1 MYHIYSFLNSKTEQ
15 CFNIETSAPLRKNE
29 LRKLAQLLAEGFLED
44 KVSFCSTLK
53 NAGTVVEIGPRLSV
67 ATAFSTNA
75 VAICR
80 ACGFDTIRRVE
91 KSERFVV
98 PKGTPAASFVAGI
111 QDRMTEAVYP
121 KKLENFSV
129 DVRPEPVSEV
139 RVLQDGLKALQDI
152 NREMGLGMDEW
163 DVNFYYDLF
172 AHDLKRNPTTVECF
186 QLGQANSEH
195 SRHWFFRGR
204 QIINGKE
211 KKESL
216 MEVVKAPLKAHP
228 SNSLIAFSDNSSA
241 IRGYKIRTLIPASAT
256 KPSPSQEKDKTY
268 HFVFTAETHN
278 FPTGVAPFPGAETGC
293 GGRIRDVQATGRGA
307 LVVAGTAGYCVGN
320 LSVPG
325 YSLPWENKK
334 FKYPENLASPL
345 KIQID
350 ASNGASDYGNK
361 FGEPLI
367 QGFNRSFGMTLPSGE
382 RQEWLKPIMF
392 SGGIG
397 QIEDVHIKKGRPKKG
412 MLIIQI
418 GGPAYRIG
426 MGGGAASS
434 MIQGENKAELD
445 FNAVQRGDAEMEQ
458 KMNRVVRACSE
469 MGKSN
474 PIVSIHDQGAGGP
487 CNVLTEIIE
496 PVGGRIEIRNIKLGD
511 ETLSVLEIWGA
522 EFQERNALL
531 IKPENLRV
539 FRSICQREKVEF
551 EILGNI
557 TGDGR
562 VVVHDERDDSYPVDL
577 ELSKILGKMPQK
589 KFEDKTVENGLS
601 PLVIPKGISF
611 LQALE
616 SVLKLPSVCSK
627 RFLVSKADRSV
638 TGLIAR
644 QQCCG
649 PLDLPVS
656 DVSVIAQSHFSKTG
670 AAISIGEQPIKMLL
684 DPEAGARMSVGEALT
699 NIVSARV
706 TALEDIKCSGNWMWP
721 AKLPGEGTRMYA
733 AASAMKDMMITLR
746 IAIDG
751 GKDSLSMAARVGQEI
766 IKSPGELA
774 VSAYASV
781 PDIEKVLTPDIKK
794 GGESS
799 LWLMDLGISRCR
811 LGGSALAQTFGQLG
825 DECPDIED
833 LKNLKNFFQAVQRMI
848 GEGIVISGHDRSD
861 GGLITTVLEMAFA
874 GNCGID
880 LKIKDKNDPFAFFF
894 NEELGYVVEVEKSK
908 EAQFKKIIKRL
919 HLETFT
925 KNLGKTRK
933 DGLIHIGY
941 NDKQL
946 LKSENHILRQ
956 IWEET
961 SYQLNRLQTDP
972 AVALQEKKNIARRSG
987 QTYHVSFSPTTHPHK
1002 KSAKHKPKVAII
1014 REEGS
1019 NGDREMA
1026 SAFHMAGFEVW
1037 DVSMSDLFQNRI
1049 SLRSFRGIAFVGGF
1063 SYADVLGS
1071 AKGWASSIKYSQKLS
1086 RMFDEFYNRPDT
1098 FSLGVCNGCQLM
1110 ASIGWIPWKGMQL
1123 KKQPRLSKNRSGRF
1137 ESRWVSVAIQP
1148 SPAIMLRGMEN
1159 STLGIWIAHGEGQFI
1174 FPDKPTYQK
1183 VLKQNLNPLVY
1194 ADDLRQATDKYP
1206 FNPNGSPSGLAALC
1220 SPDGRH
1226 LAMMPHPER
1235 AFLKWQWPWMPE
1247 TMKKDVKASPWLKMF
1262 QNAYKWCQ
1270 DN

>member
-91 KSERFVV
+91 RSTRFVV
-98 PKGTPAASFVAGI
+98 PKNRPAAGFAAEI

-121 KKLENFSV
+121 KKLESFSV

-139 RVLQDGLKALQDI
+139 RVLQDGLKALRDI

-163 DVNFYYDLF
+163 DLNFYYDLF
-172 AHDLKRNPTTVECF
+172 ANDLKRNPTTVECF

-204 QIINGKE
+204 QIIDGKE

-216 MEVVKAPLKAHP
+216 MEVVKAPLKARS
-228 SNSLIAFSDNSSA
+228 SNSLIAFCDNSSA
-241 IRGYKIRTLIPASAT
+241 LRGFKTKTLIPARAAQPSAL
-256 KPSPSQEKDKTY
+256 KEKNKVY

-278 FPTGVAPFPGAETGC
+278 FPTGVAPFPGAETGG

-325 YSLPWENKK
+325 YSLPWENKG
-334 FKYPENLASPL
+334 FRYPENLASPL

-367 QGFNRSFGMTLPSGE
+367 QGFNRSFGMSLPNGE
-382 RQEWLKPIMF
+382 RQEWIKPIMF
-392 SGGIG
+392 SGGVG
-397 QIEDVHIKKGRPKKG
+397 QIENAHVKKGRPEKG

-458 KMNRVVRACSE
+458 KMNRVIRTCSE
-469 MGKSN
+469 MGRGN

-487 CNVLTEIIE
+487 CNVLTELME
-496 PVGGRIEIRNIKLGD
+496 PAGGRIEIRKIQLGD

-522 EFQERNALL
+522 EYQERNAVL
-531 IKPENLRV
+531 IKPKDLKI
-539 FRSICQREKVEF
+539 FGDICRREKVEC
-551 EILGNI
+551 EVLGKI

-562 VVVHDERDDSYPVDL
+562 VVVHDERDNSFPVDL

-589 KFEDKTVENGLS
+589 KFEDMKTEAVFS
-601 PLVIPKGISF
+601 PLVIPRGLSF
-611 LQALE
+611 AQALE
-616 SVLKLPSVCSK
+616 NVLKLPSVCSK
-627 RFLVSKADRSV
+627 RFLTSKVDRSV

-721 AKLPGEGTRMYA
+721 AKLPGEGARMYA
-733 AASAMKDMMITLR
+733 AASAMRDMMMTLG

-751 GKDSLSMAARVGQEI
+751 GKDSLSMAARVDQEI
-766 IKSPGELA
+766 VKSPGELA
-774 VSAYASV
+774 ISAYVSV

-794 GGESS
+794 GGESR
-799 LWLMDLGISRCR
+799 LWLIDLGLSRSR
-811 LGGSALAQTFGQLG
+811 LGGSALAQTLGQLG
-825 DECPDIED
+825 NDCPDIEKPQD
-833 LKNLKNFFQAVQRMI
+833 LKNLFRAVQHMI
-848 GEGIVISGHDRSD
+848 DNEIVLSGHDRSD
-861 GGLITTVLEMAFA
+861 GGLITSVLEMAFS
-874 GNCGID
+874 GNCGLD
-880 LKIKDKNDPFAFFF
+880 LKIRDTNDFFAFFF
-894 NEELGYVVEVEKSK
+894 NEELGYVVEVAKDK
-908 EAQFKKIIKRL
+908 ESQFRRIIRRF
-919 HLETFT
+919 HLEAFT
-925 KNLGKTRK
+925 KDLGKTRK
-933 DGLIHIGY
+933 DGSIRVEYG
-941 NDKQL
+941 NKQL
-946 LKSENHILRQ
+946 LGSENHILRQ

-972 AVALQEKKNIARRSG
+972 GVAMQEKKNIAKRSG
-987 QTYHVSFSPTTHPHK
+987 QTYRLSFSPTVHPRK
-1002 KSAKHKPKVAII
+1002 KSASIRPKVAIV

-1037 DVSMSDLFQNRI
+1037 DVSMSDLLQERI
-1049 SLRSFRGIAFVGGF
+1049 HLRDFRGLAFVGGF
-1063 SYADVLGS
+1063 SYADVFGS

-1086 RMFDEFYNRPDT
+1086 TMFDEFYERTDT

-1110 ASIGWIPWKGMQL
+1110 ASIGWVPWRGMQL

-1159 STLGIWIAHGEGQFI
+1159 STLGIWVAHGEGRFI

-1183 VLKQNLNPLVY
+1183 AIRQNLVPLVF
-1194 ADDLRQATDKYP
+1194 ADDDGRATERYP
-1206 FNPNGSPSGLAALC
+1206 FNPNGSVSGVAALC

-1247 TMKKDVKASPWLKMF
+1247 EMKKELEASPWLKMF
-1262 QNAYKWCQ
+1262 QNAYEWCQ